1 MPKSKAARLI
11 LNLPTE
17 NNQKVVNGMETKDEY
32 GQNGPD
38 GGQTQVHPDVVE
50 YVASKMPDMDDLF
63 DVAELFKAF
72 GDLTRARIICALTQ
86 SEMCVSDL
94 AVLLEMNQSA
104 VSHQL
109 RMLKQARLVKTR
121 RDGKVR
127 YYSLADEHIQK
138 LFQVAFEHIL
148 EE

>member
-1 MPKSKAARLI
+1 M
-11 LNLPTE
+11 E
-17 NNQKVVNGMETKDEY
+17 NKGDQL
-32 GQNGPD
+32 
-38 GGQTQVHPDVVE
+38 QTQVHPEIVN
-50 YVASKMPDMDDLF
+50 YVAEKMPYSDDLF
-63 DVAELFKAF
+63 EVAELFKAF

-94 AVLLEMNQSA
+94 AVLLQMNQSA

-109 RMLKQARLVKTR
+109 RLLKQARLVKTR

-127 YYSLADEHIQK
+127 YYFLADEHVQK
-138 LFQVAFEHIL
+138 LFEVAFEHVL

>member
-1 MPKSKAARLI
+1 MRT
-11 LNLPTE
+11 N
-17 NNQKVVNGMETKDEY
+17 DEY
-32 GQNGPD
+32 EQGINES
-38 GGQTQVHPDVVE
+38 GQTQVHPDVVE
-50 YVASKMPDMDDLF
+50 YVAAHMPDMDDLI

-72 GDLTRARIICALTQ
+72 GDLTRSKIICALAQ

-109 RMLKQARLVKTR
+109 RMLKQVRLVKTR

-127 YYSLADEHIQK
+127 
-138 LFQVAFEHIL
+138 LFIGR
-148 EE
+148 

>member
-1 MPKSKAARLI
+1 MKT
-11 LNLPTE
+11 N
-17 NNQKVVNGMETKDEY
+17 DEY
-32 GQNGPD
+32 EQGINES
-38 GGQTQVHPDVVE
+38 GQTQVHPDVVE
-50 YVASKMPDMDDLF
+50 YVAAHMPDMDDLI

-72 GDLTRARIICALTQ
+72 GDLTRSKIICALAQ

-104 VSHQL
+104 VYHQL
-109 RMLKQARLVKTR
+109 RMLKQVRLVKTR

-138 LFQVAFEHIL
+138 LFQVAFEHIM
-148 EE
+148 ED

>member
-1 MPKSKAARLI
+1 MNDK
-11 LNLPTE
+11 E
-17 NNQKVVNGMETKDEY
+17 
-32 GQNGPD
+32 PD
-38 GGQTQVHPDVVE
+38 LYDDDSEQEQPQVHPDVIK
-50 YVASKMPDMDDLF
+50 YVASHMPDIDDLL

-72 GDLTRARIICALTQ
+72 GDLTRARIICALSQ

-109 RMLKQARLVKTR
+109 RLLKQSRLVKTR
-121 RDGKVR
+121 RDGKIR
-127 YYSLADEHIQK
+127 YYSLADEHIEK